1 MMTKPEIVQLISE
14 RAGISKKEATQA
26 LEAFVGTIHN
36 SLKARNGRIRISE
49 LGTFRV
55 VEMNARRGVNPQT
68 LKEMRIPPMRLPR
81 FSPAKA
87 LKRVVAKTK

>member
-14 RAGISKKEATQA
+14 RAGISKKAATQV
-26 LEAFVGTIHN
+26 LDAFVKTIHN
-36 SLKARNGRIRISE
+36 SLKAGNGKIRISQ

-68 LKEMRIPPMRLPR
+68 LEEMTIPPMRLPR

-87 LKRVVAKTK
+87 LKRTVGEAK